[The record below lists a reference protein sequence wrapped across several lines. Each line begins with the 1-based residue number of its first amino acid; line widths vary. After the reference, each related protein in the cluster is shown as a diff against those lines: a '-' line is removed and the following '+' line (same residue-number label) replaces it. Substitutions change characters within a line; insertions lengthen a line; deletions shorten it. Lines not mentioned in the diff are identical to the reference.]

1 MAESAFIAEILK
13 TVGISALVFAIWL
26 IYHKS
31 TVKTFEQ
38 LITEQAKR
46 EAQNLNFMQSMWES
60 NFKLL
65 QGMLE
70 RMDFQGSQLI
80 SISSKIDSNQW
91 CPYVRVI
98 QHETEVEK

>member
-1 MAESAFIAEILK
+1 MPESAFIAEIFK
-13 TVGISALVFAIWL
+13 TFGVSAIGIVIWV

-38 LITEQAKR
+38 IIAEQAKR
-46 EAQNLNFMQSMWES
+46 EEQNLKFMQNMWES

-80 SISSKIDSNQW
+80 RITEKIDSNQW
-91 CPYVRVI
+91 CPYVRDI
-98 QHETEVEK
+98 QHKSEV